1 MRSLIVDSASLIIPA
16 ALSASLSS
24 SKQNS
29 LASILLLSRGTA
41 IILLLLYILYLF
53 FQLKSHASIFDGERE
68 AEEEVSSEER
78 ILAPIPASI
87 ALAFITILVAVCAE
101 YLVGSIDAVV
111 EQTHM

>member
-41 IILLLLYILYLF
+41 IVLLLLYILYLF
-53 FQLKSHASIFDGERE
+53 FQLKSHASLFDEETVEREAGNEDEAGEE
-68 AEEEVSSEER
+68 AEEEVR
-78 ILAPIPASI
+78 VLKPVPA
-87 ALAFITILVAVCAE
+87 AITLLLVTVLVA
-101 YLVGSIDAVV
+101 
-111 EQTHM
+111 